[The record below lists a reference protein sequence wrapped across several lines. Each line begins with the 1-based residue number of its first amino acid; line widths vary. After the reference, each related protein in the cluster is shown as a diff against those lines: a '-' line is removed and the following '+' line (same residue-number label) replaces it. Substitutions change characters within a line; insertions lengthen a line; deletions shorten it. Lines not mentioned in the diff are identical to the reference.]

1 MIERNT
7 ELESEFEELK
17 AELKI
22 FETLKVGDKI
32 SRDGATNILY
42 IDPPSTFQM
51 LWRWWNS
58 ENRLKTVGHLDNYF
72 KKFMKFLDKI
82 LGVIRMRGFN
92 IQIKILTKKISEFI
106 NLIIVGLNNLKF
118 TYPTTP
124 EIHAKLG
131 SIILTL
137 IDFKEEIQRL
147 RPKSRGSKGLV
158 RSASFEM

>member
-1 MIERNT
+1 MIERNN

-32 SRDGATNILY
+32 SRDGATDILY
-42 IDPPSTFQM
+42 IDPPTTFQSI
-51 LWRWWNS
+51 WRWWNS
-58 ENRLKTVGHLDNYF
+58 ENRLRTVGHLDNSF
-72 KKFMKFLDKI
+72 KKFMKFLDKL
-82 LGVIRMRGFN
+82 LGRIRLRGFN
-92 IQIKILTKKISEFI
+92 LNIKTLTKKISEFI
-106 NLIIVGLNNLKF
+106 NVIIVGLNNLKF
-118 TYPTTP
+118 TYPTTA

-137 IDFKEEIQRL
+137 IDFKEEVQRL
-147 RPKSRGSKGLV
+147 RPKSKSLV

>member
-1 MIERNT
+1 MIEKR
-7 ELESEFEELK
+7 EFEMEFENLK
-17 AELKI
+17 SELKI

-32 SRDGATNILY
+32 SRNGATNILY
-42 IDPPSTFQM
+42 VDPPSTFQSI
-51 LWRWWNS
+51 WRWWYS
-58 ENRLKTVGHLDNYF
+58 ENRLKTVSHLDQSF

-82 LGVIRMRGFN
+82 LGRIRLRGFDLD
-92 IQIKILTKKISEFI
+92 IKILVKKISEFI
-106 NLIIVGLNNLKF
+106 NVIIVGLNNLKF

-147 RPKSRGSKGLV
+147 RPKTKSRV

>member
-7 ELESEFEELK
+7 ELETEFEELK
-17 AELKI
+17 VELKI

-32 SRDGATNILY
+32 SRDGATDILY
-42 IDPPSTFQM
+42 IDPPSTFQWA
-51 LWRWWNS
+51 WRWWNS
-58 ENRLKTVGHLDNYF
+58 ENRLRTVGHLDNSF

-137 IDFKEEIQRL
+137 IDFKDEIYKQ
-147 RPKSRGSKGLV
+147 KSRAKRNNSHQL
-158 RSASFEM
+158 RRSFEC